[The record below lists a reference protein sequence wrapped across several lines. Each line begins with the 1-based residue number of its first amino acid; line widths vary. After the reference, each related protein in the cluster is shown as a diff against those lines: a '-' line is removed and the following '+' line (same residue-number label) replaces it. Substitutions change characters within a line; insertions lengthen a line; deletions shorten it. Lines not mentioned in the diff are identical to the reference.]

1 MAVVKRRSNSASP
14 LDLGKALK
22 FFFPTGLS
30 RQQIWNKGT
39 CEEIV
44 IQYEDFLMEMIL
56 LSVRPT
62 KTWILGACEK
72 TFQKCDKDICG
83 SFAQRFS
90 EVASF
95 CHRKKLRMKTGQKFP
110 PAIRRIVKA
119 MSKESEKDPQGLGE
133 KLLAHAKKRTLEK
146 KISIASTPSPKRR
159 KKAATPLASSAP
171 ARETSVEE
179 LYAGL
184 LQSSDQ
190 LLQQKS
196 EEPVFV
202 SSGEE
207 GHDQAHLPL
216 PSSSAAGPALP
227 VQGKGLWFDPMLHTF
242 VRRGD
247 AAGDFE
253 VAECKAGDQGFVLA
267 RFKGED
273 WITTEMPTME
283 WEKLLKAEPK
293 KAKAKGK
300 AKAKAAGVLKR
311 PASILPSEPAA
322 PAEPNSGNFVK
333 EYRTKTNAFAIRK
346 KWKDGTKDFKR
357 QIIELKHRDTWR
369 FSKQELAT
377 MADQVMEKL
386 RNGENELDVVAWAKE
401 KLKERD

>member
-1 MAVVKRRSNSASP
+1 MAVGKRRSDSASP

-30 RQQIWNKGT
+30 RQQKWNKGT

-62 KTWILGACEK
+62 KTWILKACEK
-72 TFQKCDKDICG
+72 TFQKSDKDICG
-83 SFAQRFS
+83 SFAQRFC

-110 PAIRRIVKA
+110 PAMRRILKA
-119 MSKESEKDPQGLGE
+119 ISKESEKDPQGLGE

-202 SSGEE
+202 SSGDE

-227 VQGKGLWFDPMLHTF
+227 VQCCTLLSEEGMLLVTWSLLSARQ
-242 VRRGD
+242 VT
-247 AAGDFE
+247 
-253 VAECKAGDQGFVLA
+253 KALC
-267 RFKGED
+267 
-273 WITTEMPTME
+273 
-283 WEKLLKAEPK
+283 
-293 KAKAKGK
+293 
-300 AKAKAAGVLKR
+300 
-311 PASILPSEPAA
+311 LPDS
-322 PAEPNSGNFVK
+322 
-333 EYRTKTNAFAIRK
+333 
-346 KWKDGTKDFKR
+346 
-357 QIIELKHRDTWR
+357 
-369 FSKQELAT
+369 
-377 MADQVMEKL
+377 
-386 RNGENELDVVAWAKE
+386 KE
-401 KLKERD
+401 KIGSRLTCPLCNGKNL

>member
-72 TFQKCDKDICG
+72 TLQKCDKDICG

-95 CHRKKLRMKTGQKFP
+95 CHRRKLRMKTGQKFP

-119 MSKESEKDPQGLGE
+119 MSKKSEKDPQGLGE

-159 KKAATPLASSAP
+159 KKAATPLASLAP

-196 EEPVFV
+196 EETVFV

-207 GHDQAHLPL
+207 GHMTKHIFLYLLLLQQAQHC
-216 PSSSAAGPALP
+216 
-227 VQGKGLWFDPMLHTF
+227 QF
-242 VRRGD
+242 
-247 AAGDFE
+247 
-253 VAECKAGDQGFVLA
+253 
-267 RFKGED
+267 
-273 WITTEMPTME
+273 
-283 WEKLLKAEPK
+283 
-293 KAKAKGK
+293 KAKAFGLTQCCTLLSEEGMLLVTWSLLSARQVTK
-300 AKAKAAGVLKR
+300 ALC
-311 PASILPSEPAA
+311 LPDS
-322 PAEPNSGNFVK
+322 
-333 EYRTKTNAFAIRK
+333 
-346 KWKDGTKDFKR
+346 
-357 QIIELKHRDTWR
+357 
-369 FSKQELAT
+369 
-377 MADQVMEKL
+377 
-386 RNGENELDVVAWAKE
+386 KE
-401 KLKERD
+401 KIGSRLKCPLCNGKNF